1 MNEERRSALSA
12 EEWIQY
18 ADDMAIMADWAADKR
33 PFGPQRRFS
42 FQEKRHAVA
51 AMALHNQPFGF
62 THDEEAM
69 LEAQARFHEHRG
81 FAGDLEIA
89 AKLRRLQGK
98 ISALL
103 PPRAAEEVRDKLPG

>member
-1 MNEERRSALSA
+1 MGEEQRPALSA

-18 ADDMAIMADWAADKR
+18 ADDMAIMADWAADRR

-62 THDEEAM
+62 TRDEEAM
-69 LEAQARFHEHRG
+69 LESQARFYEHRG
-81 FAGDLEIA
+81 FGGDLEIA
-89 AKLRRLQGK
+89 AKLRRLSRK

-103 PPRAAEEVRDKLPG
+103 PPKAAEAVLEKLPE